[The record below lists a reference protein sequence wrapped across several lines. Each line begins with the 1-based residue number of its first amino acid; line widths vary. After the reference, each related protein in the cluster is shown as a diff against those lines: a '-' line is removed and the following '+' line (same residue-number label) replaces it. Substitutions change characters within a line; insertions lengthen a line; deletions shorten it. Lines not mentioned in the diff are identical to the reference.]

1 MGGGGGGMSFGGGR
15 LTQTVAANR
24 STWDDLVG
32 VPSKHS
38 EPMSQIAPKA
48 WRAMCDLVGG
58 AERVATE
65 PSWGD
70 GFAVNLGKPG
80 MEWEPPAADFDG
92 AGWHKVIPRPLIRVG
107 KCSCYRSCC

>member
-1 MGGGGGGMSFGGGR
+1 
-15 LTQTVAANR
+15 
-24 STWDDLVG
+24 
-32 VPSKHS
+32 
-38 EPMSQIAPKA
+38 MSQNAPKS

-70 GFAVNLGKPG
+70 GFALNLGKPG
-80 MEWEPPAADFDG
+80 MEWEAPAANFDG

-107 KCSCYRSCC
+107 KCSCFSIVLLTDAGLCTGRLDVPTLS